1 MTVWPLVLKVHHSE
15 LENTETESAVKNALG
30 FGPNTSPVVV
40 VCCKMVSGLAVVIW
54 TEKGHV
60 WHSAWCVESECH
72 IALCY
77 IMMKY
82 WMYDLVKF
90 LSCPAQIAFHN
101 LMRQIFFNGNPGWGH
116 DCHDKLRI
124 QLLKAGMHTL
134 VTASCDLI
142 GLKSAF

>member
-1 MTVWPLVLKVHHSE
+1 MTVCPLVLKVHRSE
-15 LENTETESAVKNALG
+15 LENTETESAVKMLLDLALIHLLWLLC
-30 FGPNTSPVVV
+30 VVKRWV
-40 VCCKMVSGLAVVIW
+40 GWQLLSGQRRILC
-54 TEKGHV
+54 
-60 WHSAWCVESECH
+60 AWCVERECH

-82 WMYDLVKF
+82 WVYDLVKF

-101 LMRQIFFNGNPGWGH
+101 LMRQIFFNGNPGRGH

-134 VTASCDLI
+134 VNASCDLI